1 MENRIGFL
9 VIIVVHNVAK
19 LPDLLHAWQ
28 KIGVPGATIL
38 RSTGAYRMTTW
49 LSRVGLGGLERLL
62 DSEDSGQRTLLAG
75 IEDPDLLARA
85 IAEAERAMGNFD
97 EPHSGLLLVVPVA
110 QVKGLHKTR
119 RRETPTPLPA
129 AVQPD
134 WVVRRD
140 TPIEKV
146 LPMLLREAATVL
158 RETPLEDV
166 AEVVLRVP
174 GVQVAAVTEADGR
187 LVGVLDLHS
196 LANDLFFRIMPE
208 EFLRDITDMEEMMD
222 FARKSTLRT
231 AGDAMSEPV
240 WITQGDTLKEAF
252 KRMHDHRLPGL
263 PVVDGR
269 YHVIGYIDLL
279 TLLSCCVGRIEG
291 PDGGPGKEQAA

>member
-85 IAEAERAMGNFD
+85 IAEAERALGNFD

-158 RETPLEDV
+158 RETPSCS
-166 AEVVLRVP
+166 AFPASRWP
-174 GVQVAAVTEADGR
+174 PSPR
-187 LVGVLDLHS
+187 
-196 LANDLFFRIMPE
+196 P
-208 EFLRDITDMEEMMD
+208 
-222 FARKSTLRT
+222 T
-231 AGDAMSEPV
+231 AGSWASSTCTP
-240 WITQGDTLKEAF
+240 WPTTSFSASCPRSFSGTLPTW
-252 KRMHDHRLPGL
+252 KR
-263 PVVDGR
+263 
-269 YHVIGYIDLL
+269 
-279 TLLSCCVGRIEG
+279 
-291 PDGGPGKEQAA
+291 